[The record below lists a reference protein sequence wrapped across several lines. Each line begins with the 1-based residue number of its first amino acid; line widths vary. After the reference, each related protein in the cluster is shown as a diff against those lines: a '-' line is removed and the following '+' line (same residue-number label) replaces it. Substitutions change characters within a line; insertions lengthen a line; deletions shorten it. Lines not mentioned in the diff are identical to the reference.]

1 MIFLNQVESVL
12 GAQGPPAPGPGDTFH
27 YELEA
32 LYNGGATICDRMT
45 GRFSGDVLQFMGFGE
60 IVRSFMELRGLSVC
74 TLYCN
79 IYRVYADGSE
89 VGTGYSIL
97 DILYHRG
104 KVLAPVNRTADE
116 FLAGS
121 FLYPYKLV
129 CVYGRSNF
137 LLHYYADEAGTIT
150 VNRTFADGTTDSLT
164 ISASVGQ
171 SYAVINRGTSS
182 GGAAGI
188 HAHVEFG
195 YRQMDI
201 YFLKAEVKET
211 FIFRN
216 VYNVEEYVAIPAAL
230 SSEPKT
236 EFEEAQQDGV
246 LQRYDIEQQLS
257 LELKSAS
264 IPSVLYNQLL
274 AMCRAKSVMYD
285 VNEAMP
291 TTVATARPV
300 IIEEYKLPKSTAPGS
315 KLTVELK
322 FKYCDTEMND
332 VVLIQ

>member
-1 MIFLNQVESVL
+1 MIFLNQVESTL
-12 GAQGPPAPGPGDTFH
+12 EALAPPAPGPGDTFH

-32 LYNGGATICDRMT
+32 LYSGSVICARLV
-45 GRFSGDVLQFMGFGE
+45 GRFTGGVLKFIGFKE
-60 IVRSFMELRGLSVC
+60 IVRSFMELRSLTVC
-74 TLYCN
+74 SLYCT
-79 IYRVYADGSE
+79 IYRVYANGSE
-89 VGTGYSIL
+89 VSTGYPIL
-97 DILYHRG
+97 EVLYHRG
-104 KVLAPVNRTADE
+104 KVLAPVYRTADD

-121 FLYPYKLV
+121 FLYPYKQV
-129 CVYGRSNF
+129 CVNGNSSF
-137 LLHYYADEAGTIT
+137 SLHYYAADAGTIT
-150 VNRTFADGTTDSLT
+150 VDRTFADGTTDTLT
-164 ISASVGQ
+164 YSSTTGL
-171 SYAVINRGTSS
+171 SYVVINRGTSS
-182 GGAAGI
+182 GGAAGV

-195 YRQMDI
+195 YRKMDI
-201 YFLKAEVKET
+201 YFLKAEVREQ

-216 VYNVEEYVAIPAAL
+216 MFNVQEYVTIPASL

-257 LELKSAS
+257 MQLKSAS

-285 VNEAMP
+285 TNEAMP
-291 TTVATARPV
+291 TTVGSARPV
-300 IIEEYKLPKSTAPGS
+300 IIEEYKLAKSTDPDS
-315 KLTVELK
+315 RLTVELK

>member
-1 MIFLNQVESVL
+1 
-12 GAQGPPAPGPGDTFH
+12 
-27 YELEA
+27 
-32 LYNGGATICDRMT
+32 
-45 GRFSGDVLQFMGFGE
+45 
-60 IVRSFMELRGLSVC
+60 MELRGLSVC
-74 TLYCN
+74 TINCT
-79 IYRVYADGSE
+79 IYRVYPDGSE

-104 KVLAPVNRTADE
+104 KVLMPVYRTADD

-121 FLYPYKLV
+121 FLYPYKQV
-129 CVYGRSNF
+129 CVYGRSSFN
-137 LLHYYADEAGTIT
+137 LHYYAAEAGTIT
-150 VNRTFADGTTDSLT
+150 VDRTFADGTTDPLT
-164 ISASVGQ
+164 SSSATGL
-171 SYAVINRGTSS
+171 SYVVINRGTSS
-182 GGAAGI
+182 GGAAGV

-195 YRQMDI
+195 YRKMDI
-201 YFLKAEVKET
+201 YFLKAEVNEQ

-216 VYNVEEYVAIPAAL
+216 IFNVQEYVTIPASL

-246 LQRYDIEQQLS
+246 LQRYDIEQQLGMQ
-257 LELKSAS
+257 LKSAS

-285 VNEAMP
+285 VNEVMP
-291 TTVATARPV
+291 TTVATARAV
-300 IIEEYKLPKSTAPGS
+300 IIEEYKLPKSTAPDS

>member
-12 GAQGPPAPGPGDTFH
+12 EASSPPAPGTGDNFH

-32 LYNGGATICDRMT
+32 LYNSAAICDRMT
-45 GRFSGDVLQFMGFGE
+45 GRFSGSVLQFMGFEE
-60 IVRSFMELRGLSVC
+60 IVRSFMELRSLTVC
-74 TLYCN
+74 SIYCT

-89 VGTGYSIL
+89 VATGYPVL
-97 DILYHRG
+97 EILYHRG
-104 KVLAPVNRTADE
+104 KVLAPVYRTADD

-121 FLYPYKLV
+121 FLYPYKQV
-129 CVYGRSNF
+129 CVNGSSSFN
-137 LLHYYADEAGTIT
+137 LHYYAASAGTIT
-150 VNRTFADGTTDSLT
+150 VDRTFADGTTDTLT
-164 ISASVGQ
+164 YSSTTGL
-171 SYAVINRGTSS
+171 SYVVINRGTSS
-182 GGAAGI
+182 GGAAGV

-195 YRQMDI
+195 YRKMDI
-201 YFLKAEVKET
+201 YFLKAEVREQ

-216 VYNVEEYVAIPAAL
+216 VFNVQEYVTIPASL

-236 EFEEAQQDGV
+236 EFEEAQQDSV

-257 LELKSAS
+257 MELKSAS

-285 VNEAMP
+285 TNESMP

-300 IIEEYKLPKSTAPGS
+300 IIEEYKLPKSTAPNTS
-315 KLTVELK
+315 LTVDLK